1 MVFVIVNKEIKSV
14 LEESRKRD
22 DVSEKVRNELEAYF
36 SGGSAKGEEGLI
48 HHRTLAHVCEVGGLS
63 LEHLLSRTKLK
74 LVDHVPRVSERPKEL
89 DERLSKLRVELERKQ
104 YEAMVKDVSGRRNDN
119 SLTAGMDMV
128 DLRNQTSVGLNVIVT
143 MLTGY
148 AVGHFLVR
156 TYFGSSH
163 YGLYG
168 GLVGLII
175 GLGVEATLVI
185 TRIYSLDKDREL
197 KIKRNGRGPSVRS
210 SAAASPSSKDR
221 KEDDPL
227 RAAELEATRPSS
239 ARA

>member
-22 DVSEKVRNELEAYF
+22 DVPEEVRIEMESYF

-48 HHRTLAHVCEVGGLS
+48 RHRTLAHVCGVGGLS
-63 LEHLLSRTKLK
+63 MEHILSRTELK
-74 LVDHVPRVSERPKEL
+74 LVDRIPRASERPKEL
-89 DERLSKLRVELERKQ
+89 DERLAKLRVELERKQ
-104 YEAMVKDVSGRRNDN
+104 YEAMVKDVSGRRHDN
-119 SLTAGMDMV
+119 SLAAGMDMV

-185 TRIYSLDKDREL
+185 TRIYSLDKDKEL
-197 KIKRNGRGPSVRS
+197 KSERNSRGSSVRS
-210 SAAASPSSKDR
+210 SAAASVSSKDR
-221 KEDDPL
+221 KEDDPF
-227 RAAELEATRPSS
+227 RAAELEATRPLIT
-239 ARA
+239 RA